1 MSGIQMMV
9 LGGTFGSEVYLA
21 PGGFSINRVSAT
33 TGWEVGIQ
41 LNADG
46 KVYESDASAGPAWSY
61 TAPGGYFWLN
71 SGTASTYDCY
81 LSWTNTFGT
90 LTGTTAT
97 WLNLGTT
104 RSWYYTGPTTGAYKS
119 GSGTLQIATAANHAV
134 ILASMSV
141 SLYTEYI
148 Y

>member
-1 MSGIQMMV
+1 MSGGQMMI
-9 LGGTFGSEVYLA
+9 LGGTFQPVVYLDPA
-21 PGGFSINRVSAT
+21 GFSINRGSAI

-46 KVYESDASAGPAWSY
+46 KVYESDASAGPTWSY

-81 LSWTNTFGT
+81 LSWT
-90 LTGTTAT
+90 GTTLNSGTVAT

-104 RSWYYTGPTTGAYKS
+104 RSWYYTGPAKGGYKS
-119 GSGTLQIATAANHAV
+119 GSGTLQIATAADHAT
-134 ILASMSV
+134 ILASMTV
-141 SLYTEYI
+141 SLATEYI